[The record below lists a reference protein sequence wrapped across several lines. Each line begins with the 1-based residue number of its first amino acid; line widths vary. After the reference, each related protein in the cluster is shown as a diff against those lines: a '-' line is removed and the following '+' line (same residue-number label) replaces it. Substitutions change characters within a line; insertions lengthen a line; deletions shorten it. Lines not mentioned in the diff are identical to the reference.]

1 MKSNR
6 VIGVF
11 IAGCCAVVFVWFCI
25 CYDTMVFGLEELTD
39 GKSGAPLLGESRRDF
54 IAQCDRFSD
63 VPIAERDNIQLGIIQ
78 LRHGI
83 ALVHLRKWA
92 LHLCGGHSMPAWI
105 VNAKGKIIA
114 EDGAD
119 LVEVSSSMVLPVVQV
134 RTVYLSAIP
143 METIFKI
150 SDGVVLEK
158 KSNY

>member
-1 MKSNR
+1 
-6 VIGVF
+6 
-11 IAGCCAVVFVWFCI
+11 
-25 CYDTMVFGLEELTD
+25 
-39 GKSGAPLLGESRRDF
+39 
-54 IAQCDRFSD
+54 
-63 VPIAERDNIQLGIIQ
+63 
-78 LRHGI
+78 
-83 ALVHLRKWA
+83 
-92 LHLCGGHSMPAWI
+92 MPAWI